1 VYVLLQEDPQ
11 PVPAQSATVLLTT
24 TRPAAAVAA
33 VPLGTVG
40 KNKKPI
46 SAAKSSASIKQPPG
60 LSLAKLVSVTL
71 LDAEC

>member
-1 VYVLLQEDPQ
+1 M
-11 PVPAQSATVLLTT
+11 PAQSATVLLTT

-33 VPLGTVG
+33 VPLATVG

-46 SAAKSSASIKQPPG
+46 SAAKTSSASVKQPPG

-71 LDAEC
+71 